1 MSVTSLM
8 TCHWIWTMPMMLH
21 SEATNF
27 PPVFCATKPPVVG
40 KDGRH
45 VSFAASTF
53 PLTGHTRTDAKPW
66 SSSFWRSWRAT
77 LWTNT
82 TVKHDMRRCC
92 AIRQKLKSRHVSKSR
107 AQALRMAP
115 SPSAKQ
121 TVTLLWKDF
130 MPRILLWRHPAMAFD
145 KSQGNKLPTTCRGC
159 TFLSL
164 LHRNQNPWKSNLYP
178 KWWVVVVLS

>member
-1 MSVTSLM
+1 MCYELLAKVNE
-8 TCHWIWTMPMMLH
+8 CHITHDMPLNLDDAMMLH
-21 SEATNF
+21 SEETNF

-53 PLTGHTRTDAKPW
+53 PLTGHTRTYAKPW
-66 SSSFWRSWRAT
+66 GLLGWRSWRST
-77 LWTNT
+77 LWTNPR
-82 TVKHDMRRCC
+82 VKQDMWRCC

-121 TVTLLWKDF
+121 TVTLVWKDF
-130 MPRILLWRHPAMAFD
+130 IRIFLWRHPAVTFD

-164 LHRNQNPWKSNLYP
+164 LHRNQNR
-178 KWWVVVVLS
+178 